1 MTQDTDLHHLSIRQ
15 AGPGDLDTIH
25 DLILSVGLSNERG
38 NITATLNGCTYWIA
52 DLNGAAAGC
61 IGLEHGEGASLLR
74 SATVLPAH
82 RGKGLGRALAMS
94 ALTYATL
101 RGDRRIYLFSTG
113 AGPYWTRL
121 GFEEVPVSE
130 LSAALPGTP
139 QVRSGEC
146 RGWIHAEVAWKKAL

>member
-15 AGPGDLDTIH
+15 AGPGDLGTIH
-25 DLILSVGLSNERG
+25 DLILSVGLSSERG
-38 NITATLNGCTYWIA
+38 NITATLEGCTYWIA

-74 SATVLPAH
+74 SVSVLPSV
-82 RGKGLGRALAMS
+82 RRRGLGRALAMS
-94 ALTYATL
+94 ALTYASL
-101 RGDRRIYLFSTG
+101 RGDTQTFLFSTG
-113 AGPYWTRL
+113 AGPFWSRL
-121 GFEEVPVSE
+121 GFEEVPVAD

-146 RGWIHAEVAWKKAL
+146 RGWIHSEVAWRKAL